1 MPKKFRLEYELK
13 LAFTLLLMCCF
24 CSCGIKGKPLP
35 PIDNE
40 LATPAV
46 SSTPKIK
53 NGN

>member
-1 MPKKFRLEYELK
+1 MSKKSRLEYELK
-13 LAFTLLLMCCF
+13 LGLSLLLMCFF

-46 SSTPKIK
+46 SSTPKIQ